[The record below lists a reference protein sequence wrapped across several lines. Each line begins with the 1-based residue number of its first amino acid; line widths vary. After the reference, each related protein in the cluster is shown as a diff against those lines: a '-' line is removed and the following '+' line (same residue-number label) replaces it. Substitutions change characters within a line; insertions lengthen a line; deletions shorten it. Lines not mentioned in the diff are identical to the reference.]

1 MSVTLCLATLGF
13 LRVYRQGLRSPRML
27 QEVDEL
33 EQLCS
38 QRLTAAMVGL
48 LRSFTVNTFDPERPA
63 RPDAVRMI
71 NQGGV
76 ATEIL
81 VRDLL
86 DDLAQIRASLRQELT
101 IGARPGGRR
110 TG

>member
-13 LRVYRQGLRSPRML
+13 LQVYRQGLQGPRSAKMV

-33 EQLCS
+33 QQLCS

-48 LRSFTVNTFDPERPA
+48 LRSFTVNTFDPGDPPGRTLC
-63 RPDAVRMI
+63 RMI
-71 NQGGV
+71 NQRGV

-86 DDLAQIRASLRQELT
+86 DDLAEIAAEPA
-101 IGARPGGRR
+101 ARN
-110 TG
+110 